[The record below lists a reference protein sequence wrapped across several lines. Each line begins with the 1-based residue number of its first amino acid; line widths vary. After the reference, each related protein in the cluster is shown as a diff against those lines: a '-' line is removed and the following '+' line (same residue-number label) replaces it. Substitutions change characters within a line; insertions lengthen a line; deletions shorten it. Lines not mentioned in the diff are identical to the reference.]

1 MRRRTLRDDERELWM
16 RCVRDVTPLG
26 RPVPDAGP
34 GGSDI
39 PAQNAAEAPPLRT
52 TSAYDIRAMP
62 PTPGLKASRQANLS
76 PAHLEA
82 PVQSQNI
89 RNPAA
94 ANAIS
99 RPQSGTAFSIPPTP
113 ASSFLPAAEAAMA
126 AHLRAKASRRAGSG
140 TTLKASV
147 TAPASGVDPRN
158 LRKLATGRVPVER
171 RLDLHGMTAQAAF
184 YRLQAFL
191 HEAYVEGVRCV
202 EIVTGLG
209 SGPEGGILRRE
220 LPHWLGRVDLRRVV
234 LAATHSHQANQG
246 AVRLL
251 LRRRDV
257 SPVKKIRNHTAS
269 ATTDDEVLRDVP
281 PSHAVK
287 KRRRG
292 R

>member
-26 RPVPDAGP
+26 RPAPDTRP
-34 GGSDI
+34 GESDI
-39 PAQNAAEAPPLRT
+39 PAQNAAEAPSLRT
-52 TSAYDIRAMP
+52 TNAHAPRPLP

-82 PVQSQNI
+82 PAQGLNV
-89 RNPAA
+89 RNPTAP
-94 ANAIS
+94 NAIARS
-99 RPQSGTAFSIPPTP
+99 RSDAALSIPRTPT
-113 ASSFLPAAEAAMA
+113 SSFLPAAEAAMA

-140 TTLKASV
+140 TTGKATV
-147 TAPASGVDPRN
+147 TTPASGIDPRN

-269 ATTDDEVLRDVP
+269 AMTDDEALRNVP